1 MVLITYVIVFN
12 WHVIF
17 VARNFCIY
25 FSKHVFVIFC
35 NGTFPGTYLSSFV
48 IALSKNSKKWV
59 KTNNNNSE

>member
-1 MVLITYVIVFN
+1 MDLITYVIAFN

-35 NGTFPGTYLSSFV
+35 NRTFPSTYLSSFV
-48 IALSKNSKKWV
+48 ITLSKNSKKWV

>member
-1 MVLITYVIVFN
+1 MVLITYVIAFN

-35 NGTFPGTYLSSFV
+35 NRTFPSTYLSSFV
-48 IALSKNSKKWV
+48 ITLSKNSKK
-59 KTNNNNSE
+59 